1 MQGFNVDKNKTLNA
15 ALYVLNNLGEA
26 DYHKTFKILYFA
38 DQNHLK
44 SYGRPVTGDTYQAMN
59 FGPVP
64 SFLYDIFKAAE
75 KGSHPF
81 QEAMDMSGSFAV
93 RREGNVPIVTA
104 KQQADVDELSDS
116 EIGVLNASIEE
127 NKGLNFEQLVDKSHD
142 DAWTEAAEKQ
152 DIEMSYLKIAKAAG
166 TSDDMISYI
175 TLNAENDQNIY

>member
-38 DQNHLK
+38 DQDHLK
-44 SYGRPVTGDTYQAMN
+44 RYGRPVTGDAYQAMN

-81 QEAMDMSGSFAV
+81 QEALVMSGLFAV
-93 RREGNVPIVTA
+93 RRENNVPIVTA

-116 EIGVLNASIEE
+116 ELGALNLSIEE
-127 NKGLNFEQLVDKSHD
+127 NKGLNFEQLVNKSHD
-142 DAWTEAAEKQ
+142 DAWTEAAEKL
-152 DIEMSYLKIAKAAG
+152 DIEMSYLKIAKAVG

-175 TLNAENDQNIY
+175 QLNAENDHSIY